1 MTVMEQEVG
10 VWEEKVCVGRGGGEG
25 HEDLI
30 LKVLINMT
38 ALMYN
43 HIIIKTVFPFSFPDQ
58 SNRLPVCRD

>member
-1 MTVMEQEVG
+1 MWG
-10 VWEEKVCVGRGGGEG
+10 GGGGGEG